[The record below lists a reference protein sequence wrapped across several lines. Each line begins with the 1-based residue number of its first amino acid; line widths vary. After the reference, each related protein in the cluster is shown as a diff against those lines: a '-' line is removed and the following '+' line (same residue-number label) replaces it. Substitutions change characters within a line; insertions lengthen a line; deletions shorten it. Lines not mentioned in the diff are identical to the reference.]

1 MMAVR
6 ASIEADRTTTA
17 ADEVRRRPVGCPVS
31 AATEVGRQLVNL
43 LGKQA
48 RYNLEVAAALGR
60 AVSWEAIA
68 RAQGEFARAAIEQ
81 WGRVGSD
88 ASGRLTQRCGAP
100 RHPRSHLIRDIM
112 KHRRPVVAQS
122 DETVLAAAA
131 RMAGDAC
138 GSILVCDGER
148 LCGIFT
154 KGDLATRVVGRGLEP
169 AKVRLAE
176 AMTRDPNRIE
186 STATAQ
192 EALRRMHGLAL
203 RRLPV
208 VEDGRALGMISL
220 RDLPLETVAGML
232 PELEQRRT
240 LAERMW

>member
-1 MMAVR
+1 MIATR
-6 ASIEADRTTTA
+6 ARIEPDRATTA
-17 ADEVRRRPVGCPVS
+17 ADEVRRQPVGYPI
-31 AATEVGRQLVNL
+31 ADATEPGRLLVHL

-48 RYNLEVAAALGR
+48 QHNLNVAAALGR
-60 AVSWEAIA
+60 TVPWGAIA
-68 RAQGEFARAAIEQ
+68 RAQGELVLAAIEQ
-81 WGRVGSD
+81 WSRFADDGG
-88 ASGRLTQRCGAP
+88 ARLAKAGGTPKQP
-100 RHPRSHLIRDIM
+100 RRHLVRDIM
-112 KHRRPVVAQS
+112 KRRRPVVAQP
-122 DETVLAAAA
+122 DETVQAAAA
-131 RMAGDAC
+131 RMAANAC
-138 GSILVCDGER
+138 GSVLVCDGER

-154 KGDLATRVVGRGLEP
+154 KGDLATRVVGSGLEP
-169 AKVRLAE
+169 GKARLAE
-176 AMTRDPNRIE
+176 VMTRDPDQIA

-192 EALRRMHGLAL
+192 EALRRMHWFVL